1 MELIFQNH
9 LNFLR
14 IKPIL
19 KKMDFFNKCSCNSRT
34 VTKWTVYKEGS
45 YFIYKC
51 TECGNSFKRPVNWET
66 IQKDKMKNLMKHGR

>member
-19 KKMDFFNKCSCNSRT
+19 KKMDFFNKCSCNPR
-34 VTKWTVYKEGS
+34 TVYKEGS

>member
-19 KKMDFFNKCSCNSRT
+19 KKMDFFNKCSCNPRT
-34 VTKWTVYKEGS
+34 VTKWTVCKEGS

-51 TECGNSFKRPVNWET
+51 TECGNSFKRPVNWKQSRR
-66 IQKDKMKNLMKHGR
+66 IK